1 MAQLPGKILY
11 LGHQWPEPEASAA
24 GHRTLQILEVF
35 RQMGA
40 RVHMGSTAERGPL
53 SAPLE
58 TLEIRCHT
66 FELNSET
73 FNRHLR
79 QEQYDAVCFDRFI
92 TEEQFGWRVRDTLPG
107 ALLLLDTQDLHS
119 LRYSRA
125 AALGAGRE
133 WEVSDLLEEPAFYR
147 EMASLLR
154 TDLNFLVSRA
164 EVALLREI
172 LPLLSDSLLYLPMG
186 FKDAR
191 TVDNPGFESRKD
203 LVFVGNGLHAPNR
216 DAVKWLVQMFAPLL
230 AETLPKAQLHICGA
244 YLPEKWKKG
253 MDATSHI
260 QIHGH
265 VPDIESVF
273 RKTRLQVA
281 PLRFGAG
288 VKGKILQ
295 ALSCG
300 LPTLTTPVGAE
311 GLFSGEGAHICPGY
325 DAREFVSRCASLYQ
339 DQNQWKQ
346 ALDTQLAETREH
358 FREPSFWARVL
369 AGWWEGA
376 GVQHQGREAGILRA
390 LLRYKA
396 FDSHRYL
403 SRWIAE
409 KNRKPR

>member
-35 RQMGA
+35 RHMGA

-58 TLEIRCHT
+58 SLEIRYHT

-73 FNRHLR
+73 FNQHLQ

-92 TEEQFGWRVRDTLPG
+92 TEEQFGWRVRETLPG

-125 AALGAGRE
+125 TALGAGRE
-133 WEVSDLLEEPAFYR
+133 WEVADLLEEPAFYR
-147 EMASLLR
+147 EVASLLR
-154 TDLNFLVSRA
+154 TDLNLLVSWA
-164 EVALLREI
+164 EVALLSEL
-172 LPLLSDSLLYLPMG
+172 LPLLSDSLFYMPMG
-186 FKDAR
+186 FKGAER
-191 TVDNPGFESRKD
+191 AQNPGFESRKD
-203 LVFVGNGLHAPNR
+203 LVFVGNGRHAPNR
-216 DAVKWLVQMFAPLL
+216 DAVHWLLREFAPLL
-230 AETLPKAQLHICGA
+230 SDTLPGARLHIYGA
-244 YLPEKWKKG
+244 YLPEKWKHG
-253 MDATSHI
+253 ADATALI

-265 VPDIESVF
+265 APDIESVF
-273 RKTRLQVA
+273 RKARLQVA

-288 VKGKILQ
+288 VKGKVLQ
-295 ALSCG
+295 ALGCG
-300 LPTLTTPVGAE
+300 LPTVTTPVGAE
-311 GLFSGEGAHICPGY
+311 GLFSSEGPHLCPSYG
-325 DAREFVSRCASLYQ
+325 AQEFASRCASLYE
-339 DQNQWKQ
+339 DPNQWEQ
-346 ALDTQLAETREH
+346 ALNTQLDETREH
-358 FREPSFWARVL
+358 FRAPSCWARAL

-376 GVQHQGREAGILRA
+376 GGPNRGSEAGILRA
-390 LLRYKA
+390 LLRDKA

-409 KNRKPR
+409 KNRKRR